1 MNCYPASL
9 LTLLVLVVA
18 ATSTS
23 DFDNTDV
30 VIPESDDVLVDVQQL
45 NLPNQNNLANADEN
59 AAQGAVTKATTQK
72 QKTKGPTKPIG
83 QVIEHMAKAALKL
96 HDADDEEDEEEFEEP
111 NDGEA
116 AEHKNDDAHEN
127 GDEEEDENEDEDE
140 DGEMNEDEDAE
151 EAEEED
157 LEMTGA
163 ATNQFNLRT
172 GLVGKGV
179 AALSG
184 QVVRA
189 AGGVLKDVKHSVEGA
204 NNLGRQVAKSVEDI
218 ADAGKALGA
227 QVGKKLTKV
236 GENIAEKIG
245 GAARAEDGLLRTA
258 ADVKNKV
265 LGAVGE
271 STKFA
276 AKAAKQIA
284 EGVKKTVQ
292 AMKEDHLAQA
302 QKLAK
307 GISELAKGDKRGAEA
322 VHAAVSDDIEKHVLA
337 TTEPKPL

>member
-116 AEHKNDDAHEN
+116 AKHKNDDAHEN

-179 AALSG
+179 AALGG

-218 ADAGKALGA
+218 AGAGKALGA
-227 QVGKKLTKV
+227 QVGGQLTNVGKKIVK
-236 GENIAEKIG
+236 KIVK
-245 GAARAEDGLLRTA
+245 AAGDEDHLLNSA
-258 ADVKNKV
+258 ANVKNQV
-265 LGAVGE
+265 AGAVGE

-276 AKAAKQIA
+276 AKAAKRIA
-284 EGVKKTVQ
+284 EGVKTTVQ
-292 AMKEDHLAQA
+292 AIEANHLVQA

-307 GISELAKGDKRGAEA
+307 GIRELAKGVNRGADA
-322 VHAAVSDDIEKHVLA
+322 VHAAVSQRIEKDVLA
-337 TTEPKPL
+337 KAEPKPL